1 MYDLILYDTSNFVD
15 FPVGGQ
21 LTSIRNFLKYIV
33 DKHSNFGHRLLLVG
47 ISTNQEEIG
56 KICKVNIDDFEFD
69 FLPVLYR
76 NNNLVCV
83 KKSLRLEYL
92 KALVAKRKLIVS
104 RKGTVHYIHTP
115 EAFIEVKL
123 MHPFAKTV
131 IFSHGSFFNMIE
143 GFRFYKNNKLV
154 HWSFNIFLVFLLRKA
169 DLIFTLDDV
178 STKQYLRY
186 TKKVVR
192 VDNSIVL
199 PKQKN
204 KRSSC
209 HNPIRLLF
217 VGRLSKVKQIDEI
230 IEATKILNGQAILTI
245 VGDGEERNYLQKKIE
260 YNDLENFVKLE
271 GAVPPSKIGH
281 YMRNND
287 ILVMNSIFEG
297 KPMTILEAMSYG
309 LPIVTTPVGG
319 ISEMTIEHK
328 NAEYTNGKANDIS
341 NAILKIV
348 ADYDMYENN
357 SFASSEKYDYKL
369 VNKKIFSEIYKAEY
383 RLRI

>member
-21 LTSIRNFLKYIV
+21 LTSIRNFLKYIANKQPTFV
-33 DKHSNFGHRLLLVG
+33 RRLLLVG
-47 ISTNQEEIG
+47 ISTNKDEIG
-56 KICKVNIDDFEFD
+56 KMCKVNIDDFEFD

-76 NNNLVCV
+76 NNNLSCV

-92 KALVAKRKLIVS
+92 KALMGKRKLIVS
-104 RKGTVHYIHTP
+104 GKNTVHYIHTP
-115 EAFIEVKL
+115 EAFIEVKF

-131 IFSHGSFFNMIE
+131 VFSHGSFFNMVE
-143 GFRFYKNNKLV
+143 GFRFYQNNKII
-154 HWSFNIFLVFLLRKA
+154 HWCFNMFLAFLLRQA

-178 STKQYLRY
+178 STKQYLQY

-199 PKQKN
+199 PEQKN
-204 KRSSC
+204 RRLVC

-230 IEATKILNGQAILTI
+230 IEAIKTLNGRATLTI
-245 VGDGEERNYLQKKIE
+245 VGDGEEFNHLQEKVEYNNFKKI
-260 YNDLENFVKLE
+260 VKLE
-271 GAVPPSKIGH
+271 GAVTPSKISY
-281 YMRNND
+281 YMKNND
-287 ILVMNSIFEG
+287 ILVMNSMFEG

-319 ISEMTIEHK
+319 IPEMTIK
-328 NAEYTNGKANDIS
+328 GQNAEYTNGDSLDIS
-341 NAILKIV
+341 SAIEKIV
-348 ADYDMYENN
+348 NDYANYEKNAFLN
-357 SFASSEKYDYKL
+357 SEKYDYRIVNRRIFVEISKL
-369 VNKKIFSEIYKAEY
+369 MEKM
-383 RLRI
+383 